1 MSKTAVR
8 IRPTP
13 LLLLKIMALFK
24 DLKELQEEL
33 QYWKEYEPVNNM
45 GKWYVSVRI
54 DKIKRKI
61 KAVEEELKK
70 RKNRLAT

>member
-1 MSKTAVR
+1 
-8 IRPTP
+8 
-13 LLLLKIMALFK
+13 MALFK

-33 QYWKEYEPVNNM
+33 QYWKNYEPVNNM
-45 GKWYVSVRI
+45 GKWYVSIRI

-61 KAVEEELKK
+61 KAVKEELKK

>member
-1 MSKTAVR
+1 
-8 IRPTP
+8 
-13 LLLLKIMALFK
+13 MALFK

-45 GKWYVSVRI
+45 GKWYVSIRI
-54 DKIKRKI
+54 EKIKRKI

-70 RKNRLAT
+70 RKNRLAS

>member
-1 MSKTAVR
+1 
-8 IRPTP
+8 
-13 LLLLKIMALFK
+13 MALFK
-24 DLKELQEEL
+24 DLKALQEEL

-45 GKWYVSVRI
+45 GKWYVSIRI

>member
-1 MSKTAVR
+1 
-8 IRPTP
+8 
-13 LLLLKIMALFK
+13 MALFK
-24 DLKELQEEL
+24 DLKALQEEL

-45 GKWYVSVRI
+45 GKWYVSIRI

-61 KAVEEELKK
+61 KSVEEELKK

>member
-1 MSKTAVR
+1 
-8 IRPTP
+8 
-13 LLLLKIMALFK
+13 MALFK

-54 DKIKRKI
+54 EKIKRKI
-61 KAVEEELKK
+61 KSIEEELEK

>member
-1 MSKTAVR
+1 
-8 IRPTP
+8 
-13 LLLLKIMALFK
+13 MALFK

-45 GKWYVSVRI
+45 GKWYVSIRI

-61 KAVEEELKK
+61 KAIEKELEK

>member
-1 MSKTAVR
+1 
-8 IRPTP
+8 
-13 LLLLKIMALFK
+13 MALFK
-24 DLKELQEEL
+24 DLKALQEEL
-33 QYWKEYEPVNNM
+33 QYWEEYEPVNNM
-45 GKWYVSVRI
+45 GKWYVSIRI

>member
-1 MSKTAVR
+1 
-8 IRPTP
+8 
-13 LLLLKIMALFK
+13 MALFK
-24 DLKELQEEL
+24 DLKALQEEL

-45 GKWYVSVRI
+45 GKWYMSIRI

-61 KAVEEELKK
+61 KSVEEELKK

>member
-1 MSKTAVR
+1 
-8 IRPTP
+8 
-13 LLLLKIMALFK
+13 MALFK

-54 DKIKRKI
+54 EKIKRKI
-61 KAVEEELKK
+61 KVIEKELEK

>member
-1 MSKTAVR
+1 
-8 IRPTP
+8 
-13 LLLLKIMALFK
+13 MALFK

-33 QYWKEYEPVNNM
+33 QYWEEYNPVNNM

-61 KAVEEELKK
+61 KSIEEELEK

>member
-1 MSKTAVR
+1 
-8 IRPTP
+8 
-13 LLLLKIMALFK
+13 MALFK
-24 DLKELQEEL
+24 DLKALHEEL

-45 GKWYVSVRI
+45 GKWYVSIRI